1 MKASLPT
8 TNRSKYHY
16 LCYLSTLMLKR
27 KGRKEKN
34 SFGCF
39 VKAAAEMHKS
49 GYTTKETNQQST
61 LFYTLV
67 ILP

>member
-1 MKASLPT
+1 
-8 TNRSKYHY
+8 
-16 LCYLSTLMLKR
+16 MLKR